1 LSDESPSPEVAGPTA
16 SETKAEEAKL
26 GSLREDNQEP
36 VGDVDDGL
44 QATEA
49 DGLLAEGRDSLHA
62 GAKGNQ
68 CLRLK
73 DSLPEGAE
81 DDSNGNGKTEAISY
95 FRIKDESDALLAA
108 LPKATEASNNQPE
121 APESFGGKSRTE
133 VRLSGQQGRSAGL
146 GIRLAGLETG
156 LTGQRGRLAGPE
168 TRLTGQQGRLAGP
181 ETRLTVQQSRL
192 AGPETW
198 LAGVEVSLT
207 SAASRLAGTE
217 ASLAAGKDEYSFASG
232 GISGTIV

>member
-16 SETKAEEAKL
+16 SETTAEEAKL
-26 GSLREDNQEP
+26 GSLREDDQEP
-36 VGDVDDGL
+36 VGYVDDGH
-44 QATEA
+44 QATDE
-49 DGLLAEGRDSLHA
+49 DGLLAVGRDSLHA
-62 GAKGNQ
+62 GAKGYQ

-73 DSLPEGAE
+73 DSLPEGAD
-81 DDSNGNGKTEAISY
+81 DDSNRNGKTEAISH
-95 FRIKDESDALLAA
+95 FRIEDESKALLTSF
-108 LPKATEASNNQPE
+108 PEATEVSNNQPE

-146 GIRLAGLETG
+146 GTG
-156 LTGQRGRLAGPE
+156 
-168 TRLTGQQGRLAGP
+168 LTGQQGRLAGP
-181 ETRLTVQQSRL
+181 DTRLTGQQGRLGGPETRLNVQQSRL

-198 LAGVEVSLT
+198 LAGAEVSLT
-207 SAASRLAGTE
+207 GAASRLAGTE

>member
-1 LSDESPSPEVAGPTA
+1 MLILLLTNFSLSDESPSPEVAGPTA

-36 VGDVDDGL
+36 VADVDDGL
-44 QATEA
+44 QATEE
-49 DGLLAEGRDSLHA
+49 DGLLAVGRDSLHA

-73 DSLPEGAE
+73 DSLPDGAD
-81 DDSNGNGKTEAISY
+81 DDSNRNGKTEAISH
-95 FRIKDESDALLAA
+95 FRIEDECEALLTSF
-108 LPKATEASNNQPE
+108 PEATEVSNNQLE

-146 GIRLAGLETG
+146 GIW
-156 LTGQRGRLAGPE
+156 LAGPE
-168 TRLTGQQGRLAGP
+168 TRLTGQQGRRAGP
-181 ETRLTVQQSRL
+181 ETRLAGAEVRL
-192 AGPETW
+192 TG
-198 LAGVEVSLT
+198 
-207 SAASRLAGTE
+207 AASRLAGTE
-217 ASLAAGKDEYSFASG
+217 ASLADGKDECSFAGG